1 MKLVRV
7 VSPFFVA
14 GLETDGFVRR
24 AAPIISYMVGW
35 SDDRVRKYIANRGWK
50 ASLVE
55 NPNDRKET
63 PDP

>member
-14 GLETDGFVRR
+14 GFESDGFVRR

-35 SDDRVRKYIANRGWK
+35 SDDRVRKYVANRDWK
-50 ASLVE
+50 ASIVE
-55 NPNDRKET
+55 EPDDGTQTNP
-63 PDP
+63 